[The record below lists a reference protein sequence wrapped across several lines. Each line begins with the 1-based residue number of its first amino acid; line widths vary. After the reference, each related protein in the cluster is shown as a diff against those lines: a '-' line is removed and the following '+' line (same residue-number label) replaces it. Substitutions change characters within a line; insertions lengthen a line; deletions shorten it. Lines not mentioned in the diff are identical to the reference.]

1 MSSVAPLDAR
11 NINATIAT
19 GPPRPGGGLQRQGT
33 SRLGGVSAAAGKWAV
48 VRAAFRANT
57 IPGLDLKPKM
67 GFAELVWKAK
77 WQEEQRIQRAI
88 REAAQL
94 ANMKDGAFA
103 SIEYAPPNNEVYRT
117 SLKTPA
123 PPNDIFTIVV
133 YMMVGAG
140 VGLLGS
146 GMRLGIESLEAWRL
160 GLIMEMETCEH
171 AHKTTPFNATTYCT
185 PKLKSDFEARGG
197 FLIFFGV
204 AAIIILVSASL
215 VAFIAP
221 AAAASG
227 LPEVIAFLNGTF
239 QGKIFATQTLLVKY
253 AHASARLQLSATQR
267 LDTPSLLLVR
277 FAPRR
282 ACMPAHACPPCMP
295 AVHARRACPHAHAC
309 PPCIRSLIARCI
321 LMAPPRMHLGL
332 PLSARL
338 HPNLRSKPCHC
349 DSSPSIRCHAALA
362 ATWHSLP
369 TGSSP
374 ASSPLALV
382 CRLALRPQ

>member
-1 MSSVAPLDAR
+1 MSTVAPLDAR
-11 NINATIAT
+11 NINTTIA
-19 GPPRPGGGLQRQGT
+19 GPPKPGGGLQRQGT
-33 SRLGGVSAAAGKWAV
+33 SRLGGTSVAAGKWAV

-57 IPGLDLKPKM
+57 IPGLDLKPKQ

-133 YMMVGAG
+133 YMMVGAS

-160 GLIMEMETCEH
+160 DIIMNETSICDD
-171 AHKTTPFNATTYCT
+171 AKACGNATVG
-185 PKLKSDFEARGG
+185 PRFIKSDFEKGGG
-197 FLIFFGV
+197 FLAFFGV
-204 AAIIILVSASL
+204 AAVVILVSASL
-215 VAFIAP
+215 VAFVAP

-239 QGKIFATQTLLVKY
+239 QGKIFATQTLLVK
-253 AHASARLQLSATQR
+253 
-267 LDTPSLLLVR
+267 
-277 FAPRR
+277 
-282 ACMPAHACPPCMP
+282 
-295 AVHARRACPHAHAC
+295 
-309 PPCIRSLIARCI
+309 
-321 LMAPPRMHLGL
+321 
-332 PLSARL
+332 
-338 HPNLRSKPCHC
+338 
-349 DSSPSIRCHAALA
+349 
-362 ATWHSLP
+362 
-369 TGSSP
+369 
-374 ASSPLALV
+374 
-382 CRLALRPQ
+382 